1 MLKASLFVNTKRYI
15 GEPEEVDS
23 WKELDLEDIVHVI
36 INDSIKK
43 AKDVGKV
50 LTAYSQNFTVPASK
64 KNNQVFKYFHSYNAL
79 DGFDARRKHEAILK
93 LNGFDYKKGYI
104 KLNNVKMMDNSPV
117 SYEVQFFGELA
128 SLKDIL
134 GDGMLH
140 NLSSLHR
147 FDHDYNITN
156 TKNGFEN
163 GLAFDYS
170 DLTNITITT
179 STTGDIK
186 YPLISHTR
194 GFEHDNQGFHRIISA
209 EDRDA
214 GYTVNADDRI
224 KYPDL
229 KPALRMTRIIDAIE
243 WNYPQ
248 IKFNKTW
255 MQNSH
260 FSDVFMWL
268 HRTKGYIAYDSF
280 QTGEDTH
287 NWSATVG
294 SAESGEELDYI
305 VGPDGDL
312 RENPE
317 GYFCTRASTGGQFGE
332 ATTFTVGF
340 SITAT
345 GSGRITTTIRKFM
358 GGTEYGEPDETTFE
372 VGDSNSID
380 QELSFPYGCG
390 WYVKVEVKADNT
402 VVNITPTVTVIK
414 RVGDIDYT
422 AEYGPGAPIPLT
434 NRILV
439 PFLMPKM
446 KIVDFLSHLFKM
458 FNLVGYE
465 ERNIDGS
472 WQIKIEPLDDYYADG
487 VSYDITQYID
497 ISESTVARV
506 TPYGSIDFDWPE
518 PKTFLAIN
526 QAEITGDDFGASH
539 FDAQYFDEGDSGSNS
554 LLFDGGNYE
563 VMPKFEK
570 MIYERMTDVDTED
583 LTDLQWGWFVNDNK
597 RNVPEPT
604 IGAPLLMFIEKE
616 ELTSQDIDWNTG
628 ATSTAYNRPSSVKG
642 NNKITLHFNAEFDE
656 WTREVNEN
664 SLFKLFHSKYITA
677 IYSPYARRFICEAY
691 LPSTMHLKMELNDTM
706 LINNIPFII
715 DSAKTNLTTGKTMFE
730 LLRVTDENTVY
741 EMPPEY
747 AKGVVWNII
756 SKTWDGLNNNW
767 EVT

>member
-1 MLKASLFVNTKRYI
+1 MLEASLFVNTKKYI
-15 GEPEEVDS
+15 GDPEEVDN
-23 WKELDLEDIVHVI
+23 WRELDLEDMVHVI

-50 LTAYSQNFTVPASK
+50 LTSYSQNFTLPASK

-104 KLNNVKMMDNSPV
+104 KLNSVKMADNSPV

-170 DLTNITITT
+170 DIDNIVISTNVN
-179 STTGDIK
+179 GDIK

-194 GFEHDNQGFHRIISA
+194 GFEYDNNDFHRIFSV
-209 EDRDA
+209 EEREA
-214 GYTVNADDRI
+214 GYTPAANDRL

-229 KPALRMTRIIDAIE
+229 KPAIRISRIIDAIE

-255 MQNSH
+255 MQTSAFN
-260 FSDVFMWL
+260 DVFMWL
-268 HRTKGYIAYDSF
+268 HRTKGYIAYDPF
-280 QTGEDTH
+280 QVGDQTH
-287 NWSATVG
+287 DWRGTVG
-294 SAESGEELDYI
+294 DIDSGVELDYQ
-305 VGPDGDL
+305 VGPDGDF
-312 RENPE
+312 RESPE
-317 GYFCTRASTGGQFGE
+317 GYFCTRASSGGTFGE
-332 ATTFTVGF
+332 STTFTVSF
-340 SITAT
+340 SVSAT
-345 GSGRITTTIRKFM
+345 GSGRIKTVIRAKR
-358 GGTEYGEPDETTFE
+358 GATQYGDDVEQEFN
-372 VGDSNSID
+372 VGDPNSINVGFD
-380 QELSFPYGCG
+380 APYGCG
-390 WYVKVEVKADNT
+390 WYVEVEVHADNT
-402 VVNITPTVTVIK
+402 VVNITPEVQVVK
-414 RVGDIDYT
+414 HVGDFDYNAT
-422 AEYGPGAPIPLT
+422 YGPSAPVPLT

-472 WQIKIEPLDDYYADG
+472 WQINIEPLDDYYADG
-487 VSYDITQYID
+487 ISYDITQYVD
-497 ISESTVARV
+497 ISDSTVARV

-563 VMPKFEK
+563 VKPEFEK
-570 MIYERMTDVDTED
+570 MIYERMNDVDTDD
-583 LTDLQWGWFVNDNK
+583 LTDIQWGWFVNDNK
-597 RNVPEPT
+597 QNIPEPT
-604 IGAPLLMFIEKE
+604 IGAPLLLFIEKE
-616 ELTSQDIDWNTG
+616 ELTTESIEWNTG
-628 ATSTAYNRPSSVKG
+628 AVSGAYNKPASV
-642 NNKITLHFNAEFDE
+642 NADDTLTLHFNAEFDE
-656 WTREVNEN
+656 WTRQVNEN
-664 SLFKLFHSKYITA
+664 SLFETFHSKYITA

-706 LINNIPFII
+706 LINNIPFTI

-730 LLRVTDENTVY
+730 LLRITDENTVY
-741 EMPPEY
+741 EMPPEE
-747 AKGVVWNII
+747 AKGTVWNII
-756 SKTWDGLNNNW
+756 GKTWEGMATNW
-767 EVT
+767 EVS